1 MSVAGATN
9 TGPVSPDGTGRAKAA
24 PDIPF
29 FSVRKVVKRFGALTA
44 LDDLTFHL
52 RRGEI
57 LGIAGPNGAGKSTL
71 LNVCGGTLAPTSG
84 EIVLE
89 GERVEGLSP
98 HRMCHRGLGR
108 TFQIPQVFSSMSVE
122 ENIVVGRMFGG
133 GNAGAAGD
141 IVRFLVDVCGLAARR
156 DEPAGK
162 GSLMTRKMAMF
173 AAVLA
178 TGPKLVFLDEPLAGL
193 NREEVQVFMDLISKL
208 RDEMNLTFVV
218 VEHKIR
224 ALSQLSDRLMVIHFG
239 SCICIDAPEAVM
251 KDAQVVDVYLGTE
264 FDA

>member
-1 MSVAGATN
+1 MSVAGAN
-9 TGPVSPDGTGRAKAA
+9 TGPASPGDTKHADTA
-24 PDIPF
+24 PGIPF

-44 LDDLTFHL
+44 LNDVTFHL

-71 LNVCGGTLAPTSG
+71 LNVCGGSLAPTSG

-98 HRMCHRGLGR
+98 YQMCHRGLGR

-122 ENIVVGRMFGG
+122 ENIAVGRMFGG

-141 IVRFLVDVCGLAARR
+141 IVRFLMDVCGLAARR

-162 GSLMTRKMAMF
+162 VSLMTRKMIML

-193 NREEVQVFMDLISKL
+193 NREEVQVFMDLISRM
-208 RDEMNLTFVV
+208 RDEMNLTFIV

-239 SCICIDAPEAVM
+239 SCICLDSPEVVI

>member
-1 MSVAGATN
+1 MSVARSNA
-9 TGPVSPDGTGRAKAA
+9 GPESPGDTKRENAA
-24 PDIPF
+24 PDIPL
-29 FSVRKVVKRFGALTA
+29 FSVNNVVKRFGALVA
-44 LDDLTFHL
+44 LDDVSFHV

-71 LNVCGGTLAPTSG
+71 LNVCGGSLAPTSG

-98 HRMCHRGLGR
+98 YRMCHRGLGR

-122 ENIVVGRMFGG
+122 ENIVVGCMFGG
-133 GNAGAAGD
+133 GNAGAAGE
-141 IVRFLVDVCGLAARR
+141 IVGFLMDVCGLAARR
-156 DEPAGK
+156 EELAGK
-162 GSLMTRKMAMF
+162 VSLMTRKMVMLAS
-173 AAVLA
+173 VLA
-178 TGPKLVFLDEPLAGL
+178 TQPKLVFLDEPLAGL
-193 NREEVQVFMDLISKL
+193 NREEIRVFMDLISRL
-208 RDEMNLTFVV
+208 RDEMDLTFVV

-239 SCICIDAPEAVM
+239 SCICLDAPEVVI

>member
-1 MSVAGATN
+1 MSVAGSN
-9 TGPVSPDGTGRAKAA
+9 TGPESPGDTLLENAA

-29 FSVRKVVKRFGALTA
+29 FSVRNVVRRFGALFA
-44 LDDLTFHL
+44 LNDVTFHV

-71 LNVCGGTLAPTSG
+71 LNVCGGSLAPTSG
-84 EIVLE
+84 EIILE

-98 HRMCHRGLGR
+98 YRMCHRGLGR
-108 TFQIPQVFSSMSVE
+108 TFQIPRVFSSMSVE
-122 ENIVVGRMFGG
+122 ENIAAGHMFGG
-133 GNAGAAGD
+133 DNTDVAGD
-141 IVRFLVDVCGLAARR
+141 LVRFLIDVCGLAGRR

-162 GSLMTRKMAMF
+162 VSLMTRKMIML

-178 TGPKLVFLDEPLAGL
+178 TRPKLVFLDEPLAGL
-193 NREEVQVFMDLISKL
+193 NREETQVFMDLISRL
-208 RDEMNLTFVV
+208 RDEMSLTFVV

-224 ALSQLSDRLMVIHFG
+224 ALSQISDRLMVIHFG
-239 SCICIDAPEAVM
+239 RCICLDTPEAVI

>member
-1 MSVAGATN
+1 MAAS
-9 TGPVSPDGTGRAKAA
+9 TGPASPGDTERADSA
-24 PDIPF
+24 PGIPF
-29 FSVRKVVKRFGALTA
+29 FSVRNIVKRFGALIA
-44 LDDLTFHL
+44 LDGVTFDL

-71 LNVCGGTLAPTSG
+71 LNVCGGSLAPTSG

-98 HRMCHRGLGR
+98 YRMCHRGLGR
-108 TFQIPQVFSSMSVE
+108 TFQIPQVFSSLSVE
-122 ENIVVGRMFGG
+122 ENITVGRMFGG
-133 GNAGAAGD
+133 GKTAGAAGD
-141 IVRFLVDVCGLAARR
+141 IVPFLVDVCGLAARR
-156 DEPAGK
+156 HEPAGK
-162 GSLMTRKMAMF
+162 VSLMARKMIML

-178 TGPKLVFLDEPLAGL
+178 ARPKLVFLDEPLAGL
-193 NREEVQVFMDLISKL
+193 NKEEIQVFMDLISKL
-208 RDEMNLTFVV
+208 HDEMDLTCIV

-239 SCICIDAPEAVM
+239 RCICLDAPEVVVR
-251 KDAQVVDVYLGTE
+251 DAQVVDVYLGTE

>member
-1 MSVAGATN
+1 LAAGS
-9 TGPVSPDGTGRAKAA
+9 GPSSPGDAKRADSA
-24 PDIPF
+24 PGIPF
-29 FSVRKVVKRFGALTA
+29 FSVRNIVKRFGALIA
-44 LDDLTFHL
+44 LDAVTFDL

-71 LNVCGGTLAPTSG
+71 LNVCGGSLAPTSG

-98 HRMCHRGLGR
+98 YQMCHRGLGR

-122 ENIVVGRMFGG
+122 ENIAVGRMFGG
-133 GNAGAAGD
+133 GNVGAAAD
-141 IVRFLVDVCGLAARR
+141 IVRFLMDVCGLAARR

-162 GSLMTRKMAMF
+162 VSLMTRKMIML

-178 TGPKLVFLDEPLAGL
+178 ARPKLVLLDEPLAGL
-193 NREEVQVFMDLISKL
+193 NREEIQVFMDLISKL
-208 RDEMNLTFVV
+208 HAEMDLTFIV

-224 ALSQLSDRLMVIHFG
+224 ALSQLSDRLMVVHFG
-239 SCICIDAPEAVM
+239 RCICLDTPEVVV

>member
-1 MSVAGATN
+1 MSVAGSNA
-9 TGPVSPDGTGRAKAA
+9 GPESPGDSRRENAA
-24 PDIPF
+24 PGIPL
-29 FSVRKVVKRFGALTA
+29 FSVRKVVRRFGALIA
-44 LDDLTFHL
+44 LDDVSFHV
-52 RRGEI
+52 RRSEI

-71 LNVCGGTLAPTSG
+71 LNVCGGSLAPASG
-84 EIVLE
+84 EITLE
-89 GERVEGLSP
+89 GERVEGLP
-98 HRMCHRGLGR
+98 PYRMCHRGLGR

-122 ENIVVGRMFGG
+122 ENIAVGRMFGG
-133 GNAGAAGD
+133 GDAVAAGD

-162 GSLMTRKMAMF
+162 VSLMTRKMIML

-178 TGPKLVFLDEPLAGL
+178 TRPKLVFLDEPLAGL
-193 NREEVQVFMDLISKL
+193 NREEIQVFMDLISRL
-208 RDEMNLTFVV
+208 RDEMSLTFVV

-239 SCICIDAPEAVM
+239 RCICLDTPEVVI